1 MAVLRIAMAPKVKNH
16 QWFTSSFPLSVALS
30 ASRQLQAIRFNPFS
44 VFPHKLGLL
53 NPIWEYFNPE
63 NPTVRTSGF
72 YQLAGRI
79 WHGRRKW
86 ANKNGRMSFY
96 FFFLDSQ
103 WAQVK
108 CLSLVGQF
116 GHKVQETPADV
127 FSFFFFV
134 FGFFPLQKLQKHF
147 HCTLHE
153 ILSTKLNQDKARM
166 SLP

>member
-16 QWFTSSFPLSVALS
+16 QWFTSSFPLSVAPLH
-30 ASRQLQAIRFNPFS
+30 ANSRWFGSTHFQFFHTNWACWIQSGSIS
-44 VFPHKLGLL
+44 
-53 NPIWEYFNPE
+53 IPE

-86 ANKNGRMSFY
+86 GNKKGRMSFF

-108 CLSLVGQF
+108 CLSPVGQF

-127 FSFFFFV
+127 FSFFLCLWICPTPKATKA
-134 FGFFPLQKLQKHF
+134 FPLHLTRNPF
-147 HCTLHE
+147 
-153 ILSTKLNQDKARM
+153 NQTQPR
-166 SLP
+166 